1 MDSPPQTTPT
11 AQPHPQP
18 TPFPSTRTPR
28 WAAQPDQQPPT
39 PRGTGVDTR
48 PPATLYIHLS
58 QDSFSR
64 DATGVA
70 RFEGE
75 GPVTVDQ
82 VKRWLG
88 HCHVTVKPVIDLA
101 NQAPVDGYEIPD
113 RLREATHLRN
123 PVDMFPYATNTS
135 RRKDIDHTIAYLD
148 PGDGGPPGQ
157 TALENLG
164 PFIRFHH
171 RIKTHSDWQVKQV
184 FNGVFVW
191 RSPHGHHYLVDHTG
205 TQPIPG
211 TAA

>member
-1 MDSPPQTTPT
+1 MG
-11 AQPHPQP
+11 
-18 TPFPSTRTPR
+18 
-28 WAAQPDQQPPT
+28 AQPDQQPPT

-58 QDSFSR
+58 HHSFSR

-88 HCHVTVKPVIDLA
+88 SCQVTVKPVIDLA

-123 PVDMFPYATNTS
+123 PVDLFPYATNTS

-157 TALENLG
+157 TALE
-164 PFIRFHH
+164 
-171 RIKTHSDWQVKQV
+171 TSDRWSDSTTASRPTPTGKS
-184 FNGVFVW
+184 NKSSTASSSG
-191 RSPHGHHYLVDHTG
+191 DHPTA
-205 TQPIPG
+205 TTTSSTTPAPNPSG
-211 TAA
+211 TAAEPVPMPTS